1 MADVNTKKLK
11 KSTKSLKK
19 FPWRRYPMV
28 IYFDFFICFSQN
40 VEHGTH
46 ISPGTPGGKW
56 ALRGFL
62 RAVEVVQRLDL
73 VVEVYQRLFLYSNDL
88 AFA

>member
-62 RAVEVVQRLDL
+62 RAVEVVQRLDV
-73 VVEVYQRLFLYSNDL
+73 VVEVY
-88 AFA
+88 

>member
-1 MADVNTKKLK
+1 
-11 KSTKSLKK
+11 
-19 FPWRRYPMV
+19 MV

-62 RAVEVVQRLDL
+62 WAVEVVQRLDL
-73 VVEVYQRLFLYSNDL
+73 VVEVY
-88 AFA
+88 

>member
-1 MADVNTKKLK
+1 MADVLSKHKKNSKTQKIPLALAPL
-11 KSTKSLKK
+11 SYS
-19 FPWRRYPMV
+19 MV

-73 VVEVYQRLFLYSNDL
+73 VVEVY
-88 AFA
+88 